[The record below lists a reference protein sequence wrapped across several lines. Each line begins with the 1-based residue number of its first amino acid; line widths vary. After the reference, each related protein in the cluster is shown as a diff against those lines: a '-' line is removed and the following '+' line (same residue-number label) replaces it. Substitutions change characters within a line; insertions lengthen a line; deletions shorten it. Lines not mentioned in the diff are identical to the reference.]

1 MPYPGLLHPEPLP
14 LWQATADLY
23 LHRRYSN
30 TVLSQS
36 LWGLWVLVHTR
47 FVWALWASLVGKG
60 FDSKCDFTPPTI
72 FLGLLLCPWMWGI
85 LECGGSNILQLM
97 VVQQWVVVLEFS
109 QEKLI
114 ARPSI
119 TTSYAK
125 LRLNYSELSLQR
137 DSAGPCGPLGP
148 RRCRFL
154 QKDVFPQ
161 DFLIEDGFGEKHCGS
176 KWGSVDV
183 NKGPGRLKF
192 SSQTALS
199 CDVVVFQSFLLEITR
214 L

>member
-1 MPYPGLLHPEPLP
+1 MSFCPSYHLAGASPLP
-14 LWQATADLY
+14 LDM
-23 LHRRYSN
+23 
-30 TVLSQS
+30 
-36 LWGLWVLVHTR
+36 
-47 FVWALWASLVGKG
+47 G
-60 FDSKCDFTPPTI
+60 FL
-72 FLGLLLCPWMWGI
+72 FLL
-85 LECGGSNILQLM
+85 GSNILQLM

-148 RRCRFL
+148 RRRRFL